1 MIDGKNLKSL
11 QVYEVNSS
19 PMKAGPFPGDFNTA
33 TFIAFHYESRDVLCL
48 ERLEIV
54 PNAWNLNENRQ
65 LIQKYLSWS
74 WDVSQGR
81 QPWRSRTGNKLTYWS
96 TMCRQKSSR
105 ADKPLLGC
113 SKQLL

>member
-1 MIDGKNLKSL
+1 
-11 QVYEVNSS
+11 
-19 PMKAGPFPGDFNTA
+19 MKAGPFPGDFDA
-33 TFIAFHYESRDVLCL
+33 STFIAFHYESRDVLCL

-54 PNAWNLNENRQ
+54 PNAWNPNENRP

-81 QPWRSRTGNKLTYWS
+81 QPWTSRTGNKLTYWS
-96 TMCRQKSSR
+96 TMCRPKSYG

-113 SKQLL
+113 SN